1 MQQHLRAAPATF
13 AIVAITTLVS
23 LLITLTGHEP
33 HATLYMGFV
42 PGRASLGWAGNIPG
56 LMPVLLTPLTA
67 TLVHG
72 GLLHLGMNMAMLAF
86 TGIPVERAVGR
97 RGIVALYV
105 IGAYAAAFVQWL
117 PDPRAVSPMIGASG
131 AAAAIIGAYAML
143 YGRSRARAIGPLPV
157 RLVNALWLAVAWSV
171 LNLLVAAVAETAG
184 VGIAAGAHIGGFI
197 AGLAL
202 VYPLVAWRWRG
213 A

>member
-1 MQQHLRAAPATF
+1 MTAHVRTAPATF
-13 AIVAITTLVS
+13 AIVAVTVLVS
-23 LLITLTGHEP
+23 LALTLLGLEP

-42 PGRASLGWAGNIPG
+42 PARASLGLAGDIPG
-56 LMPVLLTPLTA
+56 LAPVLLTPLTA
-67 TLVHG
+67 ALVHG
-72 GLLHLGMNMAMLAF
+72 GLLHLAMNMVMLVY
-86 TGIPVERAVGR
+86 TGMPVERAVGA
-97 RGIVALYV
+97 RGVVVLYFV
-105 IGAYAAAFVQWL
+105 GAYAAAFVQWL
-117 PDPRAVSPMIGASG
+117 PDPRSASPMIGASG

-143 YGRSRARAIGPLPV
+143 YGRSRARAIGPLPA

-184 VGIAAGAHIGGFI
+184 MGLAAGAHIGGFI

-202 VYPLVAWRWRG
+202 VYPLIAWRWRG